1 MRKQKTMSQMRE
13 QDKII
18 AKDLNKMEI
27 SNMPDRE
34 FQVMVIKI
42 LTGLEKTVEDLS
54 ETLNKEI
61 ENIKKN
67 QSEIKNSVT
76 N

>member
-1 MRKQKTMSQMRE
+1 MSQMKE
-13 QDKII
+13 QDKIT
-18 AKDLNKMEI
+18 ARDLNEMEI

-34 FQVMVIKI
+34 FQVMVIKK
-42 LTGLEKTVEDLS
+42 LSGLEKRVGNLS
-54 ETLNKEI
+54 ETLNKEL